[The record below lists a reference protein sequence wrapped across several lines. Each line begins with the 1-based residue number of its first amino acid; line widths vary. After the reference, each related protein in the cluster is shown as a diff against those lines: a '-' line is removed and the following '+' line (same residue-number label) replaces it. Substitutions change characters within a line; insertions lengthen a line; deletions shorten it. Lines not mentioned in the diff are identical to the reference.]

1 MSNAKLKE
9 GLGEIARTVAV
20 LPGVP
25 PTDVEFVGQKV
36 SSISAKIDKTN
47 GMDIASVPPQVE
59 SLNPKPACAASSP
72 GSPMGIVGVLAALPM
87 LTELASGEEEWLCSV
102 GVASHESDLDGEQG
116 THSDAL
122 DDLHQQSCD
131 CADSVKDID
140 ESADC
145 GIQAT
150 IDVILDLLAAL
161 KDCPLVALGSTVLA
175 PILEGLVC
183 IEGTVDDRNDSIDQ
197 CYDGLEQLCDG
208 AGETT
213 PPATKQYTP
222 AGECPPAPASAPVP
236 EACPPAPPA
245 PPAHPAPE
253 HVPAPPVAEC
263 PPEQAPRPAELPE
276 PVADA
281 PALSQ
286 VTVPAAAGLDTGV
299 NINVN
304 VDVDVTLGADGAV
317 QQTPVAQTPVA
328 QTVPAQ
334 CPNSFVPAPP
344 AVPPIGPAGD
354 CVVNH
359 VIAGLEAFGQSVAE
373 CLAQIECPAEPV
385 VDCPEPEP
393 EPDCPEEKPEPEPE
407 PEPDCPEDKPEPVQE
422 QPECPEGTIP
432 PPPELAEVKEPPPPP
447 KKALMEAAAVSG
459 AEAVPEQQEMQVE
472 APVAEQPAE
481 TPAEKAQPEQAGE
494 SHRARKTGGW

>member
-59 SLNPKPACAASSP
+59 SLNPKPACAASAP
-72 GSPMGIVGVLAALPM
+72 GSPVGIVGVLAAMPM
-87 LTELASGEEEWLCSV
+87 LTELASGSEEWLCSV

-116 THSDAL
+116 THADAL

-183 IEGTVDDRNDSIDQ
+183 IEGTVDDRNDSIGE

-208 AGETT
+208 AGATT

-222 AGECPPAPASAPVP
+222 AGECPPAPAHAPVP
-236 EACPPAPPA
+236 GPCPPAPPG

-276 PVADA
+276 PVPDA

-286 VTVPAAAGLDTGV
+286 VTVPAAAGLDAGV
-299 NINVN
+299 NVNVN

-317 QQTPVAQTPVA
+317 QQTPVAQT
-328 QTVPAQ
+328 VPAQ
-334 CPNSFVPAPP
+334 CPNSLVPAPP

-354 CVVNH
+354 CVVQQ

-373 CLAQIECPAEPV
+373 CLAQIECPVEPV

-393 EPDCPEEKPEPEPE
+393 EP
-407 PEPDCPEDKPEPVQE
+407 EPDCPEEKPEPVQE

-447 KKALMEAAAVSG
+447 KKALMEAVAVSG
-459 AEAVPEQQEMQVE
+459 AEAVPEQQEMQME
-472 APVAEQPAE
+472 EPAE
-481 TPAEKAQPEQAGE
+481 APAEKAQPEQAGE

>member
-36 SSISAKIDKTN
+36 SCISAKIDKTN

-59 SLNPKPACAASSP
+59 SLNPKPACAASAP
-72 GSPMGIVGVLAALPM
+72 GSPVGIVGVLAAVPM
-87 LTELASGEEEWLCSV
+87 LTELASGAEEWLCSV

-208 AGETT
+208 AGATT

-222 AGECPPAPASAPVP
+222 SGECPPAPAPAPVP

-245 PPAHPAPE
+245 HPAPE
-253 HVPAPPVAEC
+253 PVPAPPVAEC

-286 VTVPAAAGLDTGV
+286 VTVPAAAGFDAGV

-317 QQTPVAQTPVA
+317 QQTPVAQT
-328 QTVPAQ
+328 VPAQ

-344 AVPPIGPAGD
+344 AVPPVGPAGD
-354 CVVNH
+354 CVVQH
-359 VIAGLEAFGQSVAE
+359 VITGLEAFGQSVAE
-373 CLAQIECPAEPV
+373 CLAQIECPVEPV

-393 EPDCPEEKPEPEPE
+393 ES
-407 PEPDCPEDKPEPVQE
+407 EPDCPEDKPEPVQE

-459 AEAVPEQQEMQVE
+459 AEAVPEQQEMQME
-472 APVAEQPAE
+472 EPADA
-481 TPAEKAQPEQAGE
+481 PAEKAQPEQAGE